1 MPGNQS
7 NGIIDQDHH
16 RRRVLCSNAGASRIF
31 DDGSGHLTGES
42 NHGPDG
48 RSDDLKN
55 GQQFDVQTDQSTSL
69 LALSAF

>member
-1 MPGNQS
+1 MPAPVGFS
-7 NGIIDQDHH
+7 MMGLVI
-16 RRRVLCSNAGASRIF
+16 LK
-31 DDGSGHLTGES
+31 GES
-42 NHGPDG
+42 NHGTGPDG